1 MEGVPLKKF
10 QTTDFDAGRCI
21 ICQKNT
27 KAKTTSTEN
36 GCKKIID
43 CANLRKD
50 EVYD

>member
-1 MEGVPLKKF
+1 MLREGVPLKKF
-10 QTTDFDAGRCI
+10 KMILMQFAVL
-21 ICQKNT
+21 CQKNT